1 MIKIIRIVL
10 LFFLVTNVTT
20 KRVDYTNFEVLRIG
34 ANARNPELKSIMANY
49 RSITLR
55 ESPEDITELAIPP
68 EELIVTKK
76 KLKKAGID
84 YTMLTR
90 NLQKSIDT
98 EKAAV
103 SANVFQFN
111 RYNTYDKIEEYLNS
125 LDGCGPIACSQT
137 ITIGETDEKRP
148 IYMVKIWKNGMQ
160 LSNRSTI
167 LVDGGIHAREW
178 ISPAV
183 VLNFINFLK
192 TNTAAVNLVDEFQW
206 FVIPVLNPDGYVYT
220 HTTDRLW
227 RKNRKQ
233 SQVNSNCFGT
243 DLNRNFGYQWDP
255 LESASNDPCNLV
267 YRGPT
272 PFSEKESIALR
283 DAMLQQGQ
291 TYTSYIS
298 FHSYG
303 QYYLYPWLHS
313 DQLTADWRD
322 LDDCAKAATAAIFDY
337 KRKRYEAGA
346 GGSLLYQA
354 SGTSADYAKAIANIK
369 YAYTIE
375 LRDKGRKGFVL
386 SYRQIIPTWEENRD
400 GIIALVDCLVQKNNL
415 IK

>member
-1 MIKIIRIVL
+1 
-10 LFFLVTNVTT
+10 
-20 KRVDYTNFEVLRIG
+20 
-34 ANARNPELKSIMANY
+34 MANY

-68 EELIVTKK
+68 DELIVTKK
-76 KLKKAGID
+76 KLKKAGIN
-84 YTMLTR
+84 YTLQTT
-90 NLQKSIDT
+90 NLQKSIDA
-98 EKAAV
+98 EMAAV

-111 RYNTYDKIEEYLNS
+111 RYNTYDKIKEYLNS
-125 LDGCGPIACSQT
+125 LDGCGSIACSQT

-243 DLNRNFGYQWDP
+243 DLNRNFDYKWNP
-255 LESASNDPCNLV
+255 LQSASSDPCSYV

-283 DAMLQQGQ
+283 DAMLQQ
-291 TYTSYIS
+291 
-298 FHSYG
+298 
-303 QYYLYPWLHS
+303 
-313 DQLTADWRD
+313 DQLTADWID
-322 LDDCAKAATAAIFDY
+322 LDDCAKAATAAIYGY

-354 SGTSADYAKAIANIK
+354 SGTSADYGKAIANIK
-369 YAYTIE
+369 YSYTIE